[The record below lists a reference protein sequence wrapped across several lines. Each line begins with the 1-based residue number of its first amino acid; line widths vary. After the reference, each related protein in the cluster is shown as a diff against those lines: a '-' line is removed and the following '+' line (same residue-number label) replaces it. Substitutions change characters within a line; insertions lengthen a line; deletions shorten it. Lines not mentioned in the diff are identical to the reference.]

1 MARLRA
7 LATDMKFAT
16 GIARKKP
23 FSVLVQVTNRCNMQC
38 SFCDFWPNAAPKKDE
53 LTAQD
58 YERVSREL
66 AALGCFCISIE
77 GGEPFARPDLVDIV
91 RAFARHHV
99 PVLFTNGWYV
109 TRENARALW
118 DAGLSQASVSIDY
131 PDAARHDAKR
141 GVRGTFERAWRAVE
155 TFRDS
160 APARGR
166 QVNVMSVLM
175 GDNHASFAEMLAQ
188 SRDADVGH
196 QITLISVSGFR
207 RGKGPDHLPPPEAA
221 DDLAR
226 LFATFPHVRF
236 FGSYFEGMRN
246 FLAGDTRALPTCTA
260 GAQSLNID
268 HVGNVSACIERIGEP
283 VGNVKTESVQTLFA
297 RLERTRDVVSRC
309 QDCWTACRGFQQ
321 ALGDGASV
329 AAFRDLAT
337 RMRAT

>member
-1 MARLRA
+1 MRA
-7 LATDMKFAT
+7 LAKDLRFAT

-23 FSVLVQVTNRCNMQC
+23 FSALVQVTNRCNMQC

-53 LTAQD
+53 LTTED

-66 AALGCFCISIE
+66 AELGCFCISIE

-91 RAFARHHV
+91 RAFARHHL

-109 TRENARALW
+109 TPENARDLW
-118 DAGLSQASVSIDY
+118 KAGLTQASVSIDY

-141 GVRGTFERAWRAVE
+141 GLAGTFKRAWRALE
-155 TFRDS
+155 IFRDT

-175 GDNHASFAEMLAQ
+175 ADNHASFAEMLAQ
-188 SRDADVGH
+188 SEAAAVGH
-196 QITLISVSGFR
+196 QITLISVTGFR
-207 RGKGPDHLPPPEAA
+207 RGKGPDRLPPPEAA
-221 DDLAR
+221 EDLGR
-226 LFATFPHVRF
+226 LFRRFPHVRF
-236 FGSYFEGMRN
+236 FGEYFEGMRD
-246 FLAGDTRALPTCTA
+246 FLAGDEKSLPTCTA
-260 GAQSLNID
+260 GSQSLNID

-283 VGNVKTESVQTLFA
+283 VGNVKNESVPDLFA
-297 RLERTRDVVSRC
+297 RLARTREAVSRC

-321 ALGDGASV
+321 ALGSGASV

-337 RMRAT
+337 RMRAS